1 MATEAPADPIL
12 FELEVRGFLPY
23 PSDGPHKNHTTA
35 ALFKKG
41 DARTPNDLV
50 LIVDR
55 TNPDALDGDAGA
67 PHRTTRAVRPFA
79 LPKDEVLALAS
90 RVPHGFFSPLRRVTI
105 LELGEGP
112 PTADDLSRL
121 DTYRSPASGPLLV
134 GAAYVDLTAKAVHAN
149 DGASAYTTGLAFA
162 EDPSEIARRALGA
175 EAQEGAVGP
184 GVALFSTKAVGVA
197 AFVLSPLAAAALL
210 AHNLVKTR
218 RPALG
223 VALFATTF
231 VALVLLVLAM
241 SEAPSAVSAP
251 LGIGGLFVMTRLSHM
266 LFGEP
271 LRKAS
276 FGLAAGLSLASLV
289 LFLGATFGVGVA
301 YDVLSHAETTLSN
314 GAKVVHERKV
324 SEADA
329 KRVGESLVSAHVLTG
344 PESGVAL
351 DTEGAALVVRVVLS
365 DPTAHTRDDVRRL
378 YTSAAKGIAVD
389 LGREVRVVFMSDLG
403 AERGRVSS
411 AVP

>member
-1 MATEAPADPIL
+1 
-12 FELEVRGFLPY
+12 
-23 PSDGPHKNHTTA
+23 
-35 ALFKKG
+35 
-41 DARTPNDLV
+41 
-50 LIVDR
+50 
-55 TNPDALDGDAGA
+55 
-67 PHRTTRAVRPFA
+67 
-79 LPKDEVLALAS
+79 
-90 RVPHGFFSPLRRVTI
+90 
-105 LELGEGP
+105 
-112 PTADDLSRL
+112 
-121 DTYRSPASGPLLV
+121 
-134 GAAYVDLTAKAVHAN
+134 
-149 DGASAYTTGLAFA
+149 
-162 EDPSEIARRALGA
+162 
-175 EAQEGAVGP
+175 
-184 GVALFSTKAVGVA
+184 
-197 AFVLSPLAAAALL
+197 
-210 AHNLVKTR
+210 
-218 RPALG
+218 
-223 VALFATTF
+223 
-231 VALVLLVLAM
+231 
-241 SEAPSAVSAP
+241 
-251 LGIGGLFVMTRLSHM
+251 MTRLSHM

-314 GAKVVHERKV
+314 GAKVVHERTV

-403 AERGRVSS
+403 TERGRVSS

>member
-1 MATEAPADPIL
+1 MATEAHADPIL

-23 PSDGPHKNHTTA
+23 TSDGPHAGHTTA

-50 LIVDR
+50 LVVDR

-79 LPKDEVLALAS
+79 LPTDEVLGLAS
-90 RVPHGFFSPLRRVTI
+90 RIPHGFFSPLRRVTI
-105 LELGEGP
+105 LEVGEGP

-121 DTYRSPASGPLLV
+121 DAYRSPPSGPLLV
-134 GAAYVDLTAKAVHAN
+134 GAAYVDTASKTVHAN
-149 DGASAYTTGLAFA
+149 DGASAYATGLAFA

-175 EAQEGAVGP
+175 APQDGALGP
-184 GVALFSTKAVGVA
+184 GIALFSTKAVGVT
-197 AFVLSPLAAAALL
+197 AFLLSPLAAAALL
-210 AHNLVKTR
+210 AHNLWKTR

-223 VALFATTF
+223 AALFAATF
-231 VALVLLVLAM
+231 AALLVFVLAL

-271 LRKAS
+271 LRKAG
-276 FGLAAGLSLASLV
+276 FGLGAGLSLASLV
-289 LFLGATFGVGVA
+289 VFLGVTFGIGIA
-301 YDVLSHAETTLSN
+301 YDAVSHAETTLSN
-314 GAKVVHERKV
+314 GARVVHERGV

-329 KRVGESLVSAHVLTG
+329 KKVGESLVAANVLTG

-351 DTEGAALVVRVVLS
+351 DTEGAAIVVRVVLS
-365 DPTAHTRDDVRRL
+365 DPAAHTRDDVRRL
-378 YTSAAKGIAVD
+378 YANAAKAIASD

-403 AERGRVSS
+403 TERGRVSS